1 MKFNSISYG
10 FEKLDQNENLW
21 VFKLHFE
28 IQTNFA
34 IFFPVAFIVVAMA
47 LGVTAEDYCAIQ
59 SQSCGGRRHIGCN
72 NAGYWGTYCP
82 PVRELVTLTQTQ
94 KNQIVNLHNSLRNK
108 IASGQQ
114 SGFKPAARMATM
126 VSFCRIIRY
135 SILSYAQSIQRLG
148 TRNWRDFAH

>member
-1 MKFNSISYG
+1 M
-10 FEKLDQNENLW
+10 
-21 VFKLHFE
+21 
-28 IQTNFA
+28 
-34 IFFPVAFIVVAMA
+34 AMA

-59 SQSCGGRRHIGCN
+59 SQSCAGRHHIGCN